1 MNKNLNKRERIA
13 KINERLTEI
22 DKSLD
27 GATLEQVNAYDEESK
42 ALVAERAKLSLEI
55 KEEVKRNFNQ
65 ATRFEVTNEETKE
78 GMLSKRSLS
87 IAFAKAVRGDKLTD
101 VEARALG
108 VANTTTS
115 TTYVEPTVDADGVNN
130 AGIFIPEQVLLDI
143 LKETELV
150 SAFAQDCVI
159 SHLKGVI
166 KFPYKVSSTGP
177 VAKHE
182 LTPNEDASF
191 RWAILELDIYNQ
203 TISVN
208 LTYEIE
214 ALAIEQFTGYLLAE
228 ISQAIRE
235 ATSEEFLY
243 GTGLDDHLT
252 GATVGATAA
261 VAGGYTKGEELSAI
275 EAGIKALPKRKRA
288 GAKIYIASDLY
299 KEILFAKDTNG
310 NYLYNPFNSNG
321 INKFGPLPLVED
333 EILHDGDFLIGNA
346 KYQKLNLVKG
356 VTVERDRKSKERIV
370 EYNCHCMIA
379 GKPVP
384 ASFVYG
390 FAKSTN

>member
-1 MNKNLNKRERIA
+1 LNKRERIA

-22 DKSLD
+22 EQSLD
-27 GATLEQVNAYDEESK
+27 NANMEQVDAFDEESK
-42 ALVAERAKLSLEI
+42 ALVEERSKLSIEI
-55 KEEVKRNFNQ
+55 KDEVKRNFNQ
-65 ATRFEVTNEETKE
+65 ASRFDLHDDDIKGDVLTKR
-78 GMLSKRSLS
+78 GLS

-115 TTYVEPTVDADGVNN
+115 TTFVEPSVDQDGVNN

-143 LKETELV
+143 LKETELI
-150 SAFAQDCVI
+150 SSFAQDCVI

-166 KFPYKVSSTGP
+166 KFPYKVSNTKP
-177 VAKHE
+177 IAKAE
-182 LTPNEDASF
+182 LSANEDASF

-252 GATVGATAA
+252 GATVGAAQA
-261 VAGGYTKGEELSAI
+261 VTGGYKKGEELAAI

-299 KEILFAKDTNG
+299 KTILFAKDTNG

-356 VTVERDRKSKERIV
+356 VTVERERKSKERIV

-384 ASFVYG
+384 SSFVYG
-390 FAKSTN
+390 YVKSTT